1 MSFHLSLSLRGRRAL
16 YKYTRR
22 LLKYSQSTPYIPQ
35 SRGIFK
41 AGGHPQT
48 PGRKYPAPLFQQS
61 LNDGGLSAN
70 YLNEIREWLIQ
81 AVLDRYVSAMIS

>member
-1 MSFHLSLSLRGRRAL
+1 MM
-16 YKYTRR
+16 TVD
-22 LLKYSQSTPYIPQ
+22 
-35 SRGIFK
+35 
-41 AGGHPQT
+41 PQT
-48 PGRKYPAPLFQQS
+48 PGSKYPAPLFQQS